1 MLGRHIEIFSA
12 DSENGHFTYT
22 DNARVF
28 AVHKDSGEILVKIF
42 LWQRLRIR
50 ANQPHRLWINLGDKI
65 GGVAHQK
72 LSSDN
77 NAMHVRTGKVRLT
90 SGCESRLGKR

>member
-1 MLGRHIEIFSA
+1 MSYRIVNHPISWGDDALDDMLGRHIKIFSA

-50 ANQPHRLWINLGDKI
+50 ASQPHRLWINLGDKI
-65 GGVAHQK
+65 GGVVHQK
-72 LSSDN
+72 
-77 NAMHVRTGKVRLT
+77 
-90 SGCESRLGKR
+90 